1 MGFAKGSTHPMGHA
15 RTSDDEVVLRVL
27 GLHFRYVHDMF
38 QIGIMSD
45 CAMLQHTHV
54 KVEAGAMAQA
64 KFFDERT
71 DQSEVKARIIQKYFY
86 AWAKVIIPSA
96 KHREKKI
103 AYIDLYAGP
112 GRYKDGAASTPLM
125 ILERAIED
133 PDLRQMLVTFFND
146 ADKNHTSSL
155 QAEIDKLAGIE
166 TLTFKPHI
174 SCGEIDEDAENYFNE
189 ARLIPSF
196 SFVDPFGY
204 KGLSLKIVNGVIKDW
219 GCDCVFFFNYNR
231 INAGISNPAVKPQM
245 DALFGEERAQKLRE
259 MLPDR
264 SPEKREELILEELAQ
279 AIKAM
284 GGKYVPPFRFKNSK
298 GTRTSHS
305 LIFVS
310 KHFKGYGVMK
320 DIMAKES
327 SVTDQGVPSFTYSP
341 ADASTPLLFSL
352 ARPFDGLKQELLKVF
367 SGKKRSM
374 KQIYEQ
380 HSVDTPFIGRN
391 YKDALLALENEGK
404 ITAEPAKRN
413 KGTFADH
420 VMVTFP

>member
-1 MGFAKGSTHPMGHA
+1 
-15 RTSDDEVVLRVL
+15 
-27 GLHFRYVHDMF
+27 
-38 QIGIMSD
+38 
-45 CAMLQHTHV
+45 MLQLMHV

-146 ADKNHTSSL
+146 ADKNHTSAL

-166 TLTFKPHI
+166 TLTFKPQI
-174 SCGEIDEDAENYFNE
+174 SCGEIDKDAENYFNE
-189 ARLIPSF
+189 AKLIPSF

-231 INAGISNPAVKPQM
+231 INAGISNPAVKPHM
-245 DALFGEERAQKLRE
+245 DALFGEERAKKLRE
-259 MLPDR
+259 MLPER

-284 GGKYVPPFRFKNSK
+284 GGKYVLPFRFKNSK
-298 GTRTSHS
+298 GTRTSHG

-352 ARPFDGLKQELLKVF
+352 TRPFDGLKEELQKVF

-380 HSVDTPFIGRN
+380 HSIDTPFISRN
-391 YKDALLALENEGK
+391 YKDALLALESEGK
-404 ITAEPAKRN
+404 IMAEPTKRN